1 MRFIETELNGAYII
15 EPVVHKDHRGF
26 FLESYSRKVFEDA
39 GIRADFL
46 QDNHSLSKQK
56 GVIRGL
62 HFQNP
67 PHAQSKLIRVV
78 KGSIYDVI
86 VDLRKKSPTYGK
98 WFPVEISADN
108 FKMLFV
114 PTGFA
119 HGFCTLEEN
128 TEVIYKVDAFY
139 APDSDAGI
147 RWNDPDLKI
156 SWPVTDPVISEKDK
170 SLPFL
175 RDIENQFLQ

>member
-1 MRFIETELNGAYII
+1 VRFIETELNGAYII